1 MAVEQGGTSVST
13 SAIGSSV
20 KLQSPLKQVN
30 APGVASVLRPKLDH
44 NWHAL
49 TSDADLFKS
58 QSAAQAHRY
67 FAEMFCLTPSVKLVD
82 ETLDNLSV
90 EQLLGPYK
98 HNMTAIFTNAVKLL
112 KESSSSD
119 SRRSNVVNTL
129 IPFARNLLGRSFS
142 NFSFEVMTLL
152 AGGLDR
158 SDAVFADL
166 VAAIDSILGDTTAPL
181 ALRHRTLQL
190 ALVFVASLN
199 QGSVTAYFLRR
210 DMFSTLVKF
219 MTDDETAPYVFES
232 SLLLGLLANFRKFEA
247 RNPYSVRIEDFV
259 EDLVMGRLIDV
270 VRTVCY
276 KTRDAYIDVS
286 DDTTPSFVAS
296 LTSLVFS
303 FRLSELLSSFSLSLP
318 PPPPPRTPAMSPTAG
333 FDAPDPIE
341 RASNIGEKAV
351 TDKANEKGGTTGASI
366 KSPPTSPT
374 KEAPSAFAKS
384 GSSPREESQFKK
396 LPPEVLVILLPFYD
410 LLNLNKAFSALLY
423 NEADHGPPTLPPA
436 MISLASYV
444 LCHAATSPRA
454 QAYSRLCLLI
464 LMILVEEG
472 EGKLTVDS
480 APVRLCR
487 QRQPMLPHNV
497 KQRPLAAAMLDT
509 AVIFLRHNLRKRMD
523 VETYIVC
530 LKLVQRLMQ
539 QLKTERVRLEYDWVI
554 VWRSILGLAGFVV
567 SNIDELRL
575 TSTRID
581 NLIAQIFIV
590 LCYPAYWGEHFLP
603 DSKAT
608 ALLHYELLH
617 ADSTL
622 DALAKLSGMSAAAAS
637 SSPLI
642 GSIGGRPSFGGHP
655 RDSVS
660 GPSAFPAGSSSS
672 TTTTAHKKNSSSQA
686 LSPRLPTSPRMSSSL
701 SAAAAAATPLNGS
714 LNGTASYVEP
724 PSAVAIECVANL
736 RSILEHLK
744 PYIHAFSSSD
754 KDEVMSPEDI
764 LRVIERNVGG
774 IELIES
780 AAMMDMRRGEGS
792 GGSGHE
798 VYFRGLMTVACG
810 DTLQLIPLDA

>member
-1 MAVEQGGTSVST
+1 MAAEQGSNGSQGGNVTTAKLAST
-13 SAIGSSV
+13 SG

-30 APGVASVLRPKLDH
+30 VPGSGAAALRPKLHH
-44 NWHAL
+44 NWDAL
-49 TSDADLFKS
+49 TTDADLFKG
-58 QSAAQAHRY
+58 QTQAQVHRY
-67 FAEMFCLTPSVKLVD
+67 FAEMFCLTPSAKLVGQS
-82 ETLDNLSV
+82 LDKLDV
-90 EQLLGPYK
+90 QQLLGPYK
-98 HNMTAIFTNAVKLL
+98 HNMTAIFTHAVRLL
-112 KESSSSD
+112 KESASID
-119 SRRSNVVNTL
+119 SRRNNVINTL
-129 IPFARNLLGRSFS
+129 IPFTHNLLSRSFS

-152 AGGLDR
+152 AGSLDR

-166 VAAIDSILGDTTAPL
+166 VTAIDSILGDTAAPL
-181 ALRHRTLQL
+181 SLRHRTLQL
-190 ALVFVASLN
+190 ALNLVASLN

-232 SLLLGLLANFRKFEA
+232 SLLLGLLASFRKFEA

-259 EDLVMGRLIDV
+259 EDLRLIDV

-276 KTRDAYIDVS
+276 KARDMYIDLS

-318 PPPPPRTPAMSPTAG
+318 PPPPPKTPAMSLAEV
-333 FDAPDPIE
+333 FDQQKPIDAE
-341 RASNIGEKAV
+341 RKPATYTLDKRELARVNANGAV
-351 TDKANEKGGTTGASI
+351 AN
-366 KSPPTSPT
+366 SPPFPPTNEATSD
-374 KEAPSAFAKS
+374 AKS
-384 GSSPREESQFKK
+384 DVGTKSTPREESPFKM

-423 NEADHGPPTLPPA
+423 NEIDQGPPTLPPA

-444 LCHAATSPRA
+444 LCHASTSRRA

-472 EGKLTVDS
+472 EGKLTVES

-487 QRQPMLPHNV
+487 QRQPMLPHNTNH
-497 KQRPLAAAMLDT
+497 RPLAAAMLDT

-523 VETYIVC
+523 VETYMSVKRHWSQYFLTPTLTHMFASVC

-539 QLKTERVRLEYDWVI
+539 QLKTER
-554 VWRSILGLAGFVV
+554 
-567 SNIDELRL
+567 
-575 TSTRID
+575 
-581 NLIAQIFIV
+581 IFIV

-617 ADSTL
+617 AESTL
-622 DALAKLSGMSAAAAS
+622 DALASFTGISSA

-660 GPSAFPAGSSSS
+660 GPGMFSVHRKSPSN
-672 TTTTAHKKNSSSQA
+672 T
-686 LSPRLPTSPRMSSSL
+686 LSPRLPTSPRTPSSKS
-701 SAAAAAATPLNGS
+701 THPNGS
-714 LNGTASYVEP
+714 ATTMTNGGLAVSQYATEP
-724 PSAVAIECVANL
+724 PSVVAIECVANL
-736 RSILEHLK
+736 RSILEQLK
-744 PYIHAFSSSD
+744 PYIQAFSDDD
-754 KDEVMSPEDI
+754 KSPEDI

-792 GGSGHE
+792 GGCGHE
-798 VYFRGLMTVACG
+798 AYFKSLINVACG
-810 DTLQLIPLDA
+810 DTLQLIPVDAMQ